1 MEFLSTL
8 VSKLINLIEQWGYLG
23 IALGVTLEYACI
35 PIPSEVILP
44 FIGIL
49 ASQNSFSYLG
59 VILVSVVAGIFG
71 SIICYLIGS
80 YGGNPLILSLTKK
93 FPKTK
98 KSTIA
103 LNKWFEKHGK
113 LAVLFARLFPLTR
126 TYVSFIAGATKLNSI
141 IFILYSLV
149 GITLWNTVLI
159 TLGYFVG
166 ENWTI
171 IETLMRQYSTA
182 CAVIALIII
191 VVIIFRKKFNLKKA
205 K

>member
-8 VSKLINLIEQWGYLG
+8 VSKLIDLIEQWGYLG
-23 IALGVTLEYACI
+23 IALAVTLEYACI

-71 SIICYLIGS
+71 SIICYLIGY
-80 YGGNPLILSLTKK
+80 YGGNPLILSLTKR

-126 TYVSFIAGATKLNSI
+126 TYVSFIAGAAKFNST

-159 TLGYFVG
+159 TLGYLLG

-171 IETLMRQYSTA
+171 IESLMKQYSAT

-191 VVIIFRKKFNLKKA
+191 VVIIFKEKFNLKKS
-205 K
+205 

>member
-1 MEFLSTL
+1 MP
-8 VSKLINLIEQWGYLG
+8 KLISLIEQWGYIG
-23 IALGVTLEYACI
+23 IALGVALEYACI

-49 ASQNSFSYLG
+49 ASKNSFSYLG
-59 VILVSVVAGIFG
+59 VILVSVIAGILG
-71 SIICYLIGS
+71 SIICYLIGF

-98 KSTIA
+98 KSTTA

-126 TYVSFIAGATKLNSI
+126 TYVSFIAGATKLNPAV
-141 IFILYSLV
+141 FTLYSLV

-159 TLGYFVG
+159 SLGYILG
-166 ENWTI
+166 ENWAF
-171 IETLMRQYSTA
+171 IETLLKQYSTA
-182 CAVIALIII
+182 CIVIALVII
-191 VVIIFRKKFNLKKA
+191 VVIIFRKKFNLKKS